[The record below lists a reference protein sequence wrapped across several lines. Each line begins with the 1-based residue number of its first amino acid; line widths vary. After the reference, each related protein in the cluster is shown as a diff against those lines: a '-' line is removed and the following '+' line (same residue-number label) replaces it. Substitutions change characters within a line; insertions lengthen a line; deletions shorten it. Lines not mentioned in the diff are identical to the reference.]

1 MDNAILTKVIELAAD
16 QGGVDP
22 ANVCSETHFINDLN
36 FDSLDVVEFTMS
48 LEDAFGLS
56 VPDEDAENLRTV
68 GQVTEYVE
76 RQRQA
81 VAG

>member
-1 MDNAILTKVIELAAD
+1 MDNTILSKVIELAAD

-22 ANVCSETHFINDLN
+22 AHVCPETHFINDLN

-68 GQVTEYVE
+68 GQVTDYVE
-76 RQRQA
+76 KQRQA